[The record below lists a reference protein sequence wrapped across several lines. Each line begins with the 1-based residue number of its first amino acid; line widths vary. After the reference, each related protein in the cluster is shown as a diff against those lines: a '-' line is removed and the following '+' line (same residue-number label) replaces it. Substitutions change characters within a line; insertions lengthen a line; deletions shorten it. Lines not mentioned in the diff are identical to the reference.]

1 MNARSIPYGEREV
14 RPVHVEGASSIFI
27 PVAGHYRTKLRSG
40 GVLVGV
46 RLWHGAPHD
55 PVTGEELDR
64 SWRWQAECN
73 GEPIDFDRV
82 WPGCAG
88 DPISAAEYRFY
99 AQRQGWAREHAPES
113 SFADPKRKRDPLS
126 IDEPLQF

>member
-1 MNARSIPYGEREV
+1 MNTRSIPYGEREV
-14 RPVHVEGASSIFI
+14 RPVHVEGASSISV

-46 RLWHGAPHD
+46 RLWHGPPHD

-64 SWRWQAECN
+64 SWRWQADCN
-73 GEPIDFDRV
+73 GEPVDFDRV

-88 DPISAAEYRFY
+88 DPIGAEEY
-99 AQRQGWAREHAPES
+99 AYLASLQAWGREHAPTSPE
-113 SFADPKRKRDPLS
+113 ANPHKPVNWLTAPLT
-126 IDEPLQF
+126 I